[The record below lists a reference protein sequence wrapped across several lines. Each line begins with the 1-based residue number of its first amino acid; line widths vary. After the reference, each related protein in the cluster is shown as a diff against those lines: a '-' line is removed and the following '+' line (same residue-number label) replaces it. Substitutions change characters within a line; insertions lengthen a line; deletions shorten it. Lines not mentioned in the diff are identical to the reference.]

1 MIRITY
7 KELLHPQLS
16 MILGK
21 VANTPMAP
29 KQSYELN
36 KLLSAIRAERKKLQ
50 DESTKILRTFVKFEG
65 DRPKFKVDKDGAPT
79 NQVEFIEPYSLE
91 DITYNDTF
99 RKFEENIAELG
110 FRPWSLEM
118 LSDIKLSAME
128 LDLLG
133 PLVTDKPFLQAVEEK
148 YSS

>member
-1 MIRITY
+1 MIKITY

-29 KQSYELN
+29 KQSYEVN
-36 KLLSAIRAERKKLQ
+36 KLLGAIRAKRKELQ
-50 DESTKILRTFVKFEG
+50 DESTKILRNFVVFEG
-65 DRPKFKVDKDGAPT
+65 DRPKFKLDKDGQPT

-91 DITYNDTF
+91 DVTYNSTF
-99 RKFEENIAELG
+99 SDFEEKVAEIA
-110 FRPWSLEM
+110 FRPWSLDMISE
-118 LSDIKLSAME
+118 IKFSAME

-133 PLVTDKPFLQAVEEK
+133 PLVTDKPYLQAVEEK